1 VLRAAL
7 RVNWKTLGLERR
19 MAMFKRSTKSAKG
32 FDWAGLG
39 WLFLFFWYFSGIT
52 QLLIQLSGTSGF
64 SGFRQAFF
72 MSALWLA
79 PMLVFPRQTRVLAAV
94 IGVVLWACS
103 MASLGYFF
111 VYQQEFSQSVIFIM
125 FESNIS
131 EAGEYLTQYFAWW
144 IVLAFIAHTALAIFL
159 WTRVRPVYLPRGQAL
174 LAATA
179 ILVAIVGYPLVKQ
192 IARSET
198 LADGID
204 RFETRIEP
212 AVPWQMIVAYR
223 RYTEQLDNMQGM
235 LHSASQIPPLTNLK
249 DAAAGQPSTLVLVI
263 GESTNRQRM
272 SLYGYPRATTPE
284 LDKLR
289 DQLAVFDNVITPRPY
304 TIEALQQVLT
314 FADEENPDL
323 YLKTPSIVSMM
334 KQAGYKTYWI
344 TNQQTMTKRNT
355 MLTTFSEQADEQVY
369 LNNNRNQNARQYDGD
384 VLAPFS
390 KALADPAERKFIVVH
405 LLGTHMS
412 YQYRYPPSFDKF
424 TDREGVP
431 AGISDDQLPT
441 YNSYDNAV
449 LYNDFV
455 VSSLI
460 KDYAKT
466 DPNGFL
472 LYLSDHGE
480 DVFDSAGHSTLGR
493 NEGKPTAPMYTIPF
507 MAYASPKWRESH
519 SWNFAGDLQRPY
531 SSSQLIHTWADLAG
545 LSSTELD
552 RSKSLVSDSFKPRPL
567 LIGDPYQRQQKPLID
582 FSLIKPK
589 KAAATEVVLQE
600 TPAL

>member
-1 VLRAAL
+1 
-7 RVNWKTLGLERR
+7 
-19 MAMFKRSTKSAKG
+19 
-32 FDWAGLG
+32 
-39 WLFLFFWYFSGIT
+39 
-52 QLLIQLSGTSGF
+52 
-64 SGFRQAFF
+64 
-72 MSALWLA
+72 
-79 PMLVFPRQTRVLAAV
+79 
-94 IGVVLWACS
+94 
-103 MASLGYFF
+103 
-111 VYQQEFSQSVIFIM
+111 
-125 FESNIS
+125 
-131 EAGEYLTQYFAWW
+131 
-144 IVLAFIAHTALAIFL
+144 
-159 WTRVRPVYLPRGQAL
+159 
-174 LAATA
+174 
-179 ILVAIVGYPLVKQ
+179 
-192 IARSET
+192 
-198 LADGID
+198 
-204 RFETRIEP
+204 
-212 AVPWQMIVAYR
+212 
-223 RYTEQLDNMQGM
+223 
-235 LHSASQIPPLTNLK
+235 
-249 DAAAGQPSTLVLVI
+249 
-263 GESTNRQRM
+263 
-272 SLYGYPRATTPE
+272 
-284 LDKLR
+284 
-289 DQLAVFDNVITPRPY
+289 
-304 TIEALQQVLT
+304 
-314 FADEENPDL
+314 
-323 YLKTPSIVSMM
+323 M

-431 AGISDDQLPT
+431 ASISDDQLPT

-545 LSSTELD
+545 LSSEELD

-589 KAAATEVVLQE
+589 KAATTEVVLQE

>member
-1 VLRAAL
+1 
-7 RVNWKTLGLERR
+7 

-39 WLFLFFWYFSGIT
+39 WMFLFFWYFSGIT
-52 QLLIQLSGTSGF
+52 QLLIQLTGTSGF

-79 PMLVFPRQTRVLAAV
+79 PMLLFPHRTRLLAAL

-111 VYQQEFSQSVIFIM
+111 IYQQEFSQSVIFIM

-131 EAGEYLTQYFAWW
+131 EAGEYATQYFAWW

-159 WTRVRPVYLPRGQAL
+159 WTRVRPVYLPRGRAMV
-174 LAATA
+174 AATA
-179 ILVAIVGYPLVKQ
+179 IVLAIVGYPLVKQ
-192 IARSET
+192 IATNDT
-198 LADGID
+198 LERAIDG
-204 RFETRIEP
+204 FETRVEP

-223 RYTEQLDNMQGM
+223 RYTQQLNNMQGM
-235 LHSASQIPPLTNLK
+235 LDNASKIPPLSNFK
-249 DAAAGQPSTLVLVI
+249 DSMAGQPSTLVLVI

-272 SLYGYPRATTPE
+272 SLYGYPRKTTPE

-289 DQLAVFDNVITPRPY
+289 DQLDVFDNVITPRPY

-314 FADEENPDL
+314 FADEEHPDL

-334 KQAGYKTYWI
+334 KQAGYKTFWI

-384 VLAPFS
+384 VLEPFS
-390 KALADPAERKFIVVH
+390 KALADKAERKLIVVH

-412 YQYRYPPSFDKF
+412 YQYRYPPSFDTF
-424 TDREGVP
+424 TDRQGVP
-431 AGISDDQLPT
+431 DGVNDDQLPT

-449 LYNDFV
+449 RYNDFV

-480 DVFDSAGHSTLGR
+480 DVFDSAGHDTLGR

-507 MAYASPKWRESH
+507 MTWASPKWRATH
-519 SWNFAGDLQRPY
+519 DWNMQGDVQRPY

-545 LSSTELD
+545 LSFDELD
-552 RSKSLVSDSFKPRPL
+552 RSRSLVSDSFKPRPL
-567 LIGDPYQRQQKPLID
+567 LIGDPYQRPQKALID

-589 KAAATEVVLQE
+589 ASTAPRNVVQK
-600 TPAL
+600 

>member
-1 VLRAAL
+1 
-7 RVNWKTLGLERR
+7 
-19 MAMFKRSTKSAKG
+19 MAMFKRSTTSAKS

-72 MSALWLA
+72 LSAVWLA
-79 PMLVFPRQTRVLAAV
+79 PLLVFPRRTRLLAAL

-103 MASLGYFF
+103 LASLGYFF
-111 VYQQEFSQSVIFIM
+111 IYQQEFSQSVIFIM

-144 IVLAFIAHTALAIFL
+144 IILAFIAHTAVAIFL
-159 WTRVRPVYLPRGQAL
+159 WTRVRPVYLPLGQAL
-174 LAATA
+174 VAATA

-192 IARSET
+192 IARSDT
-198 LADGID
+198 LEDAID
-204 RFETRIEP
+204 RFESRIEP
-212 AVPWQMIVAYR
+212 AVPWQMIVGYH
-223 RYTEQLDNMQGM
+223 RYTQQLDNMQDM
-235 LHSASQIPPLTNLK
+235 LDSASQIPPLSNLK
-249 DAAAGQPSTLVLVI
+249 DSMVGQPSTLVLVI

-272 SLYGYPRATTPE
+272 SLYGYPRNTTPE

-384 VLAPFS
+384 VLEPFA

-412 YQYRYPPSFDKF
+412 YQYRYPETFEKF
-424 TDREGVP
+424 TDRQGVP
-431 AGISDDQLPT
+431 EGISDDQLPI

-480 DVFDSAGHSTLGR
+480 DVFDSAGHTTLGR

-519 SWNFAGDLQRPY
+519 DWKFAGDLQRPY
-531 SSSQLIHTWADLAG
+531 SSSHLIHTWADLAG
-545 LSSTELD
+545 LSFTELD
-552 RSKSLVSDSFKPRPL
+552 RSKSLVSDSFTPRPL
-567 LIGDPYQRQQKPLID
+567 LIGNPYQRDQKALID

-589 KAAATEVVLQE
+589 NATPNDVVVQDK
-600 TPAL
+600 PAL

>member
-1 VLRAAL
+1 
-7 RVNWKTLGLERR
+7 
-19 MAMFKRSTKSAKG
+19 MAMFKRSSTPAKG

-52 QLLIQLSGTSGF
+52 QLLILLTGTSGF
-64 SGFRQAFF
+64 TGFRQAFV
-72 MSALWLA
+72 MSAIWLA
-79 PMLVFPRQTRVLAAV
+79 PMLLFPARTRLLAAV

-111 VYQQEFSQSVIFIM
+111 IYQQEFSQSVIFIM
-125 FESNIS
+125 FESNVS
-131 EAGEYLTQYFAWW
+131 EAGEYMTQYFAWW
-144 IVLAFIAHTALAIFL
+144 MVAAFIAHTAVALFL
-159 WTRVRPVYLPRGQAL
+159 WTRLRPVYLPRGKAL

-179 ILVAIVGYPLVKQ
+179 ILVAVIGYPLVKQ
-192 IARSET
+192 TARTGS
-198 LADGID
+198 LAAGYEK
-204 RFETRIEP
+204 FETRIEP
-212 AVPWQMIVAYR
+212 AVPWQMLVAYR
-223 RYTEQLDNMQGM
+223 RYGETLASMQGM
-235 LHSASQIPPLTNLK
+235 LDNASQVPPLHNFK
-249 DAAAGQPSTLVLVI
+249 DAMAGQPATLVLVI

-272 SLYGYPRATTPE
+272 SLYGYPRQTTPE
-284 LDKLR
+284 LDKLK

-314 FADEENPDL
+314 FADEESPDL
-323 YLKTPSIVSMM
+323 YLKTPSLVSVM

-384 VLAPFS
+384 VLEPFT
-390 KALADPAERKFIVVH
+390 KALADSAPRKFIVVH

-412 YQYRYPPSFDKF
+412 YQYRYPATYDTFK
-424 TDREGVP
+424 DRQGVP
-431 AGISDDQLPT
+431 PGVSDDQLPT

-449 LYNDFV
+449 RYNDFV

-480 DVFDSAGHSTLGR
+480 DVFDSAGHNTLGR
-493 NEGKPTAPMYTIPF
+493 NEAKPTAPMYTIPF
-507 MAYASPKWRESH
+507 MAWASPKWRANH
-519 SWNFAGDLQRPY
+519 AWDFTGDLQRPY
-531 SSSQLIHTWADLAG
+531 SSSHLIHTWADLAG
-545 LSSTELD
+545 LSFDELD
-552 RSKSLVSDSFKPRPL
+552 HSKSLVSDSFKARPL
-567 LIGDPYQRQQKPLID
+567 LIGNPYEREQKALID
-582 FSLIKPK
+582 FSLMKPK
-589 KAAATEVVLQE
+589 APATAVVTQ
-600 TPAL
+600 

>member
-1 VLRAAL
+1 
-7 RVNWKTLGLERR
+7 

-39 WLFLFFWYFSGIT
+39 WMFLFFWYFSGIT
-52 QLLIQLSGTSGF
+52 QLLIQLTGTSGF

-79 PMLVFPRQTRVLAAV
+79 PMLLFPHRTRLLAAL

-111 VYQQEFSQSVIFIM
+111 IYQQEFSQSVIFIM

-131 EAGEYLTQYFAWW
+131 EAGEYATQYFAWW

-159 WTRVRPVYLPRGQAL
+159 WTRVRPVYLPRGRAMV
-174 LAATA
+174 AATA
-179 ILVAIVGYPLVKQ
+179 IVLAIVGYPLVKQ
-192 IARSET
+192 IATNDT
-198 LADGID
+198 LERAIDG
-204 RFETRIEP
+204 FETRVEP

-223 RYTEQLDNMQGM
+223 RYTQQLNNMQGM
-235 LHSASQIPPLTNLK
+235 LDNASKIPPLSNFK
-249 DAAAGQPSTLVLVI
+249 DSMAGQPSTLVLVI

-272 SLYGYPRATTPE
+272 SLYGYPRKTTPE

-289 DQLAVFDNVITPRPY
+289 DQLDVFDNVITPRPY

-314 FADEENPDL
+314 FADEEHPDL

-334 KQAGYKTYWI
+334 KQAGYKTFWI

-384 VLAPFS
+384 VLEPFS
-390 KALADPAERKFIVVH
+390 KALADKAERKLIVVH

-412 YQYRYPPSFDKF
+412 YQYRYPPSFDTF
-424 TDREGVP
+424 TDRQGVP
-431 AGISDDQLPT
+431 DGVNDDQLPT

-449 LYNDFV
+449 RYNDFV

-480 DVFDSAGHSTLGR
+480 DVFDSAGHDTLGR

-507 MAYASPKWRESH
+507 MTWASPKWRATH
-519 SWNFAGDLQRPY
+519 DWNMQGDVQRPY

-545 LSSTELD
+545 LSFDELD
-552 RSKSLVSDSFKPRPL
+552 RSRSLVSDSFKPLPL
-567 LIGDPYQRQQKPLID
+567 LIGDPYQRPQKALID

-589 KAAATEVVLQE
+589 ASTAPRNVVQK
-600 TPAL
+600 

>member
-1 VLRAAL
+1 
-7 RVNWKTLGLERR
+7 
-19 MAMFKRSTKSAKG
+19 MAMFKRSTTSAKG

-72 MSALWLA
+72 LSAVWLA
-79 PMLVFPRQTRVLAAV
+79 PLLIFPRRTRLLAAL

-103 MASLGYFF
+103 LASLGYFF
-111 VYQQEFSQSVIFIM
+111 IYQQEFSQSVIFIM

-144 IVLAFIAHTALAIFL
+144 IVLAFIAHTAVAIFL
-159 WTRVRPVYLPRGQAL
+159 WTRVRPVYLPRAQAL
-174 LAATA
+174 VAATA
-179 ILVAIVGYPLVKQ
+179 ILVAIIGYPLVKQ
-192 IARSET
+192 IARSDT
-198 LADGID
+198 LEDAID
-204 RFETRIEP
+204 RFESRIEP
-212 AVPWQMIVAYR
+212 AVPWQMIVGYH
-223 RYTEQLDNMQGM
+223 RYTQQLDNMQDM
-235 LHSASQIPPLTNLK
+235 LDSASQIPPLTNFK
-249 DAAAGQPSTLVLVI
+249 DNTADQPSTLVLVI

-272 SLYGYPRATTPE
+272 SLYGYPRNTTPE

-323 YLKTPSIVSMM
+323 YLKTPSVVSMM

-384 VLAPFS
+384 VLAPFA

-412 YQYRYPPSFDKF
+412 YQYRYPPTFEKF
-424 TDREGVP
+424 TDRQGVP
-431 AGISDDQLPT
+431 AGISDHQLPI

-480 DVFDSAGHSTLGR
+480 DVFDSAGHATLGR

-519 SWNFAGDLQRPY
+519 DWKFASDLQRPY

-545 LSSTELD
+545 LSFNELD
-552 RSKSLVSDSFKPRPL
+552 RSKSLVSDSFIPRPL
-567 LIGDPYQRQQKPLID
+567 LIGNPYQRAQKALID

-589 KAAATEVVLQE
+589 KASPADVVLQDK
-600 TPAL
+600 PAL

>member
-1 VLRAAL
+1 MAL
-7 RVNWKTLGLERR
+7 LKRRKT
-19 MAMFKRSTKSAKG
+19 SANG
-32 FDWAGLG
+32 FDWAGLL

-52 QLLIQLSGTSGF
+52 QLLIQLTGTSGF
-64 SGFRQAFF
+64 SGFRQAFV
-72 MSALWLA
+72 MSAIWLA
-79 PMLVFPRQTRVLAAV
+79 PMLLFPKQTRVMSAL

-111 VYQQEFSQSVIFIM
+111 IYQQEFSQSVIFIM
-125 FESNIS
+125 FESNVS

-144 IVLAFIAHTALAIFL
+144 MVLAFLAHTAFAYFL
-159 WTRVRPVYLPRGQAL
+159 WTRVRPVYLPRVQAL
-174 LAATA
+174 IAATA
-179 ILVAIVGYPLVKQ
+179 IVLAVIGYPLIKQ
-192 IARSET
+192 TAHTGS
-198 LADGID
+198 LAEGFEK
-204 RFETRIEP
+204 FETRIEP
-212 AVPWQMIVAYR
+212 AVPWQMAVAYH
-223 RYTEQLDNMQGM
+223 RYLGTLGSMQGM
-235 LHSASQIPPLTNLK
+235 LDSASKIPPLKNFTDSMAN
-249 DAAAGQPSTLVLVI
+249 QPATLVLVI

-272 SLYGYPRATTPE
+272 SLYGYPRETTPE
-284 LDKLR
+284 LDKLK
-289 DQLAVFDNVITPRPY
+289 DQLAVFNNVITPRPY

-323 YLKTPSIVSMM
+323 YLTTPSLVSMM
-334 KQAGYKTYWI
+334 KQAGYKTFWI

-355 MLTTFSEQADEQVY
+355 MLTTFSEQADEQAY
-369 LNNNRNQNARQYDGD
+369 LNNNRNQNAAQYDGD
-384 VLAPFS
+384 VIEPFN
-390 KALADPAERKFIVVH
+390 KALADAAPRKLIVVH

-412 YQYRYPPSFDKF
+412 YQYRYPPTFNKF
-424 TDREGVP
+424 TDRKGVP
-431 AGISDDQLPT
+431 DGVRDDQVPT

-480 DVFDSAGHSTLGR
+480 DVFDSAGHNTLGR
-493 NEGKPTAPMYTIPF
+493 NENKPTAPMYTIPF
-507 MAYASPKWRESH
+507 VAWASPKWRETHDWS
-519 SWNFAGDLQRPY
+519 FAADLGRPY

-545 LSSTELD
+545 LSFDELD

-567 LIGDPYQRQQKPLID
+567 MIGNPYEREQRPLID

-589 KAAATEVVLQE
+589 VAPV
-600 TPAL
+600 TPAVVQQ

>member
-1 VLRAAL
+1 
-7 RVNWKTLGLERR
+7 
-19 MAMFKRSTKSAKG
+19 MAMFERSTKSAKG

-79 PMLVFPRQTRVLAAV
+79 PLLVFPRRTRLLAAL

-111 VYQQEFSQSVIFIM
+111 IYQQEFSQSVIFIM

-131 EAGEYLTQYFAWW
+131 EAGEYATQYFAWW
-144 IVLAFIAHTALAIFL
+144 IVLAFIAHTAVAVFL

-174 LAATA
+174 VAATA

-192 IARSET
+192 IARSDT
-198 LADGID
+198 LDDAID
-204 RFETRIEP
+204 RFESRIEP

-235 LHSASQIPPLTNLK
+235 LDSASQIAPLTNLK
-249 DAAAGQPSTLVLVI
+249 DTMAGQPSTLVLVI

-272 SLYGYPRATTPE
+272 SLYGYPRNTTPE

-323 YLKTPSIVSMM
+323 YLKTPSIVSVM

-344 TNQQTMTKRNT
+344 TNQQTMTSATPCSRP
-355 MLTTFSEQADEQVY
+355 FP
-369 LNNNRNQNARQYDGD
+369 NR
-384 VLAPFS
+384 
-390 KALADPAERKFIVVH
+390 
-405 LLGTHMS
+405 
-412 YQYRYPPSFDKF
+412 
-424 TDREGVP
+424 
-431 AGISDDQLPT
+431 PT
-441 YNSYDNAV
+441 NRC
-449 LYNDFV
+449 
-455 VSSLI
+455 
-460 KDYAKT
+460 T
-466 DPNGFL
+466 
-472 LYLSDHGE
+472 
-480 DVFDSAGHSTLGR
+480 
-493 NEGKPTAPMYTIPF
+493 
-507 MAYASPKWRESH
+507 
-519 SWNFAGDLQRPY
+519 
-531 SSSQLIHTWADLAG
+531 
-545 LSSTELD
+545 
-552 RSKSLVSDSFKPRPL
+552 
-567 LIGDPYQRQQKPLID
+567 
-582 FSLIKPK
+582 
-589 KAAATEVVLQE
+589 
-600 TPAL
+600 